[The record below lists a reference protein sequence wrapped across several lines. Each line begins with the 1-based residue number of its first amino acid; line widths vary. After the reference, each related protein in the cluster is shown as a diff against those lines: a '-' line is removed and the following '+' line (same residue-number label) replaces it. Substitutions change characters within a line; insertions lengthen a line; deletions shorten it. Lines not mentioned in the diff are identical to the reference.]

1 MLLETIIGKI
11 TGEEQD
17 NSINSD
23 VFSNKVQP
31 DFSNNDT
38 IQLLKAGSWI
48 IKRSNELTNQQPGSR
63 KMRKFKKGQLCT
75 AFFFPL

>member
-1 MLLETIIGKI
+1 MGKI
-11 TGEEQD
+11 TREEQD
-17 NSINSD
+17 NKINSD

-48 IKRSNELTNQQPGSR
+48 IKCSKQSNKPTNQDQGKWEGVTRVSHE
-63 KMRKFKKGQLCT
+63 QH
-75 AFFFPL
+75 FFF

>member
-48 IKRSNELTNQQPGSR
+48 IKRSKRTNKPTARIKENE
-63 KMRKFKKGQLCT
+63 KV
-75 AFFFPL
+75 